1 MINTLAGIFV
11 AGLSLFLMLIV
22 GYHAVDDLLQA
33 GNWLAA
39 FFMTAMLTGLAI
51 VIAPLLY
58 YFTKNFR
65 EFK

>member
-1 MINTLAGIFV
+1 MNTIAGIV
-11 AGLSLFLMLIV
+11 IAGLSFLVMLTV

-39 FFMTAMLTGLAI
+39 FFMTAMMAGLTV
-51 VIAPLLY
+51 VITPLLY